1 MAPKAR
7 SALLAALAVLA
18 ANASV
23 NAFVTPSLE
32 PRGLARVS
40 ATAGRAPAFAL
51 RRPRSG
57 ISAGHRGMGIR
68 MSVEKG
74 SEVDYDTVTATN
86 IRNVA
91 IIAHVDHGKTT
102 LVDKLL
108 DEAEISIDN
117 DDGGDRLMD
126 SMDLERERGITIMSK
141 VTSMAWKKTKLNIV
155 DTPGHADFGGEVER
169 VMSIVDG
176 VCLLVDATEGPM
188 AQTKFVLMKAL
199 ARGIKPLVV
208 INKVDRDSSRVE
220 EVEGEVFDLMVN
232 LGANDEQLDYTTI
245 YASGRNGWATKT
257 YPDGKRENMQDLL
270 DAVVESVPA
279 PKVLDRS
286 AFSMVVT
293 MIEGNEFLGRVCTGR
308 IASGS
313 VKVGDSVVALDL
325 TGKKVDTGRI
335 TKIMARKGAVKM
347 ELKTATAGDIVQ
359 VAGLSKATVS
369 YTICA
374 PEISESLPAQ
384 QIDPPTLV
392 MTFCPNDSPLA
403 GQDKKSTKITSQMIA
418 ARLMSEA
425 ETNVGIKVK
434 PSEERSEAYDVMGRG
449 ELQLGILVENMR
461 REGFELGVCPPRVL
475 YKTEDG
481 VRLEPIEEVVV
492 EVDDDFTGPVIAK
505 LSERKGLMTDMKP
518 AAEAGRTRITLEVPT
533 RGLLGYRNIFFTDT
547 KGSGIMT
554 RMFKGYEPYKGDLEG
569 IRKGVL
575 VSMRS
580 GVTTLYS
587 LDKLQA
593 RGVLFVDP
601 GAEVYPGMVVGEHSR
616 DNDLEVNCVEAK
628 QLTNIRSA
636 GADAKAK
643 LPPPI
648 VYALEEMIPYMQSD
662 EMCEVTPSVLRMRKQ
677 ILDSGDRKKGTKTTT
692 K

>member
-23 NAFVTPSLE
+23 DAFVTPSLA

-245 YASGRNGWATKT
+245 
-257 YPDGKRENMQDLL
+257 
-270 DAVVESVPA
+270 
-279 PKVLDRS
+279 
-286 AFSMVVT
+286 
-293 MIEGNEFLGRVCTGR
+293 
-308 IASGS
+308 
-313 VKVGDSVVALDL
+313 
-325 TGKKVDTGRI
+325 
-335 TKIMARKGAVKM
+335 
-347 ELKTATAGDIVQ
+347 
-359 VAGLSKATVS
+359 
-369 YTICA
+369 
-374 PEISESLPAQ
+374 
-384 QIDPPTLV
+384 
-392 MTFCPNDSPLA
+392 
-403 GQDKKSTKITSQMIA
+403 
-418 ARLMSEA
+418 
-425 ETNVGIKVK
+425 
-434 PSEERSEAYDVMGRG
+434 
-449 ELQLGILVENMR
+449 
-461 REGFELGVCPPRVL
+461 
-475 YKTEDG
+475 
-481 VRLEPIEEVVV
+481 
-492 EVDDDFTGPVIAK
+492 
-505 LSERKGLMTDMKP
+505 
-518 AAEAGRTRITLEVPT
+518 
-533 RGLLGYRNIFFTDT
+533 
-547 KGSGIMT
+547 
-554 RMFKGYEPYKGDLEG
+554 
-569 IRKGVL
+569 
-575 VSMRS
+575 
-580 GVTTLYS
+580 
-587 LDKLQA
+587 
-593 RGVLFVDP
+593 
-601 GAEVYPGMVVGEHSR
+601 
-616 DNDLEVNCVEAK
+616 
-628 QLTNIRSA
+628 
-636 GADAKAK
+636 
-643 LPPPI
+643 
-648 VYALEEMIPYMQSD
+648 
-662 EMCEVTPSVLRMRKQ
+662 
-677 ILDSGDRKKGTKTTT
+677 
-692 K
+692 